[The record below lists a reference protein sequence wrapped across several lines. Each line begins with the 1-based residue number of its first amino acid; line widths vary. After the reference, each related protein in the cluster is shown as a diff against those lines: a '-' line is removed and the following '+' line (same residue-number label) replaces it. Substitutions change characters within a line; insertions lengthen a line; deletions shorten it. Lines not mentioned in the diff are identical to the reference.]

1 MPFFSQDFTA
11 SLAPKESTENSREQ
25 FINPGDLGKTL
36 PNPLRLS
43 ILSPEPLT
51 GYEIWFDKAAGGS
64 TNLLHPGAAPTE
76 AHLAEYEKATGH
88 TVAFEKDFDTKQP
101 TDRKAV
107 RKCAAFFVYDYEA
120 KMVKL
125 LKYTQISLMR
135 EIDRKTG
142 DPDYADLT
150 KWDMEISKIQGPKI
164 SYGADMKPALRAKDK
179 AIEKE
184 LTEAW
189 AKAQADGYDLMALT
203 EGKWPFGSK

>member
-1 MPFFSQDFTA
+1 MPFFTQDFTA
-11 SLAPKESTENSREQ
+11 SLAPKETSENSREQ

-43 ILSPEPLT
+43 ILSSEPLT
-51 GYEIWFDKAAGGS
+51 GFEIWFDKANGGS
-64 TNLLHPGAAPTE
+64 TNLIHPGAAPTD

-88 TVAFEKDFDTKQP
+88 TVAFAKDFETKQP
-101 TDRKAV
+101 LDRKDV

-125 LKYTQISLMR
+125 LKYSQLSLMR

-150 KWDMEISKIQGPKI
+150 KWDLEISKIQGPKV

-179 AIEKE
+179 AVEKE
-184 LTEAW
+184 VTDAW